1 VVAPPARGPD
11 QDTSAI
17 SLPPLDRLAPGRP
30 PRGMGVRHALFP
42 GLALGATGAASFPT
56 PFSAADGVSGLIAG
70 PSSALRLTEFRVRPL
85 SPLKLV
91 VAPPARGPDQ
101 DTSAISLPP
110 LDRLA
115 PGRPPLLTVRW
126 PGATGLAS
134 YLSGCLSLTSQR
146 SRFSGRRRFGGFS
159 RALP

>member
-1 VVAPPARGPD
+1 MKRIVSQLRNP
-11 QDTSAI
+11 
-17 SLPPLDRLAPGRP
+17 
-30 PRGMGVRHALFP
+30 LFP